1 MSDEKRRSLAWLAVF
16 VALSVYTGCELRAN
30 RSSPASGQAAQTSPS
45 PPSVMATSQSEYL
58 WDIEGH
64 GNKLARTNYG
74 LKALGNALSRADKKA
89 LENILADNFQG
100 EVLGKPIEEIRVA
113 NDFCDV
119 IRQQEG
125 QAPREKVNREQFIG
139 RLLQLREMFSPTRS
153 RASRCQG
160 RSSEEFEAPFIRRT

>member
-1 MSDEKRRSLAWLAVF
+1 MSDRKRRSLAWLAVF
-16 VALSVYTGCELRAN
+16 VALGISVGCELRAN

-125 QAPREKVNREQFIG
+125 
-139 RLLQLREMFSPTRS
+139 
-153 RASRCQG
+153 
-160 RSSEEFEAPFIRRT
+160 